1 MILRFVG
8 AFTVI
13 ILICKPVMGKNSN
26 NDLSNSVISNSKVH
40 VKKIMPPSIPISQCE
55 SLITFSNGPKLLD
68 ADAFIKDIDA
78 YSKSMKDYKIIFP
91 SRDKAY
97 NSSQSDIKQSNNIID
112 QTLKFQTSYF
122 EYPTFERGE
131 KLKKILVKLFST
143 GFLSKIDRQN
153 SDTRYNFGHFLAIAL
168 HSYDV
173 LKSKGVLSQ
182 KEDKEIS
189 TEIRSRFN
197 LLAKAWKPTWFK
209 MKHCKPGIWL
219 KGKNCANHT
228 YYEHYL
234 RTLYGFVFDEKQ
246 HFMAGEK
253 MFKFA
258 LDDSKP
264 DIGLWREA
272 SRGYWSWHYV
282 QLGLTDLAG
291 IAEIYRRKGIDLYK
305 NKSDISGLNYE
316 DLIRLFVSA
325 IKDKELMYAYAKKN
339 SGLKGREGDLRNPTY
354 FNKVFGGEFPERSN
368 WYYLYK
374 GRFPNSPAIQEYEG
388 LVKGLDELSEYHSNV
403 GFNPQCKHAESTI
416 NDVSAEQR
424 ILKFK
429 KKEAERAEIVSNYI
443 NERKSKILKELEE
456 IAAKNERKARII
468 MNKKAYIS
476 VKNENRNP
484 KKSYSIKPYEF
495 QSVSSKVLDDKNNFL
510 SFKIKLEVLD
520 QNNDETVVNNF
531 KVMIDFDNQSKK
543 VSGEARSLR
552 VEIVASEYLNPLK
565 VEVALNCEKS
575 TIKKK
580 HNNLFAYRLYSGR
593 NEYSNKCAL
602 STMTKQGRKGVERL
616 LATLS
621 QVFINN
627 NTKMSDPYGILEKHS
642 QFLFKNKGQ

>member
-1 MILRFVG
+1 MILRILV
-8 AFTVI
+8 ALTVI
-13 ILICKPVMGKNSN
+13 VLICKPVVGKNLN

-40 VKKIMPPSIPISQCE
+40 VKKTMSPSIPISQCE

-97 NSSQSDIKQSNNIID
+97 NSSQSDITQSNNIIN

-182 KEDKEIS
+182 KEDKKIS

-339 SGLKGREGDLRNPTY
+339 WGLKGREGDLRNPTY

-388 LVKGLDELSEYHSNV
+388 LVKGLDKLSEYHSNV

-416 NDVSAEQR
+416 NDVSAKQR

-429 KKEAERAEIVSNYI
+429 KKEAERAAIASNYI

-484 KKSYSIKPYEF
+484 KKSYSIKP
-495 QSVSSKVLDDKNNFL
+495 
-510 SFKIKLEVLD
+510 
-520 QNNDETVVNNF
+520 
-531 KVMIDFDNQSKK
+531 
-543 VSGEARSLR
+543 
-552 VEIVASEYLNPLK
+552 
-565 VEVALNCEKS
+565 
-575 TIKKK
+575 
-580 HNNLFAYRLYSGR
+580 
-593 NEYSNKCAL
+593 
-602 STMTKQGRKGVERL
+602 
-616 LATLS
+616 
-621 QVFINN
+621 
-627 NTKMSDPYGILEKHS
+627 
-642 QFLFKNKGQ
+642 